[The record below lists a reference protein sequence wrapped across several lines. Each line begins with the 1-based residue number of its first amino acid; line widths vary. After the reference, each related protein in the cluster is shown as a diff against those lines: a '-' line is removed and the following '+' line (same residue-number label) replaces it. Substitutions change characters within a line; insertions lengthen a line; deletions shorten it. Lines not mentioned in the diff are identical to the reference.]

1 MSLYKQDEL
10 QEFFLTLQHIFEE
23 TSLSV
28 LSTVDLLHERLAFI
42 TGGISHKCPILT
54 FSDNSQIELTQEK
67 YKKLISYLTQV
78 PSENE
83 RQCGFVLI
91 IDRRSNTWNAVK
103 SIISYIEDYFP
114 YSIQCIYLLRPNS
127 WIQRALS
134 YLTIL
139 NDITCSYRLI
149 MCRTLSELHEYLN
162 VTQLSKDLGGLIN
175 FRLFEWI
182 EQRMTIE
189 KLTQSIHELNDI
201 LLVFIKECY
210 EIEFPNTVELIQKIL
225 HQHSIQKIEFDQE
238 LQRIKTA
245 LLHIDRIESILSQF
259 WSIHTTRLNYCLVLR
274 HFEQR
279 FKEIQTVFIQ
289 LYNEIIEL
297 PNLNTNLLLVDHCQS
312 DNKNNNH
319 KEEIDQILIQL
330 DALSQRTQTMIS
342 HATQLA
348 NDGLALIM
356 EQKKQQTISYGNDSI
371 EPKRQELEE
380 MKKKLIE
387 QIDEK
392 RHNLKL
398 LKIYI
403 DKLGSINDWC
413 IRGKDMLAMQSI
425 HLSNDKASQSLN
437 ELEYFL
443 TDLSIMNI
451 EELQHTSTPE
461 PLRTMII
468 QVFNRVNDIRD
479 LCEKR
484 CEQLRHLVRS
494 TYRPIQCVHPLPNQ
508 QNESFNLIDTTI
520 TPISQQQ
527 QINEH
532 ISKFDMDFNRLLLSS
547 NNDSIIN
554 HNTKMDK
561 KQRHVVTE
569 LLVTE
574 QVYVEELR
582 TVIEGYM
589 IKFDDF
595 EQNRSL
601 PLVILQNK
609 SILFSNLPDIY
620 AFHATSFLRDLQ
632 QIYNDSLLNNTR
644 SIGSAIASC
653 FIKRKS
659 NFKLYEQYVLNKS
672 QSEHIWEQY
681 CCGHS
686 FFTKIQQSLGHRLP
700 LDSYLLKPIQR
711 ITQYQL
717 LLKEMIKYT
726 RQEQERIHLQ
736 EALYVMLN
744 ILSHLNDV
752 MHSTQI
758 VGYPEHLYT
767 LGQIRLRGE
776 NCLISKEKRRGTV
789 YTRTKTS
796 TRDIFVFERVIL
808 LCKKKD
814 EGNGKFLQYQF
825 KEMIKI
831 TDIAVCTYPKNDRK
845 KFEILLKDY
854 SYIIQLSSN
863 GEAIEEMNSRWID
876 TIKNCITQQTEQHR
890 GETKHRSTSLDPSI
904 NARRRRLQNRKIVFN
919 RTPESDDEQAHL
931 PITLIDLNIDNI
943 TQNNKLVL
951 LFQTKKKKLYI

>member
-1 MSLYKQDEL
+1 MMSLYKQDEL
-10 QEFFLTLQHIFEE
+10 QEFYKTLQHVSQE

-28 LSTVDLLHERLAFI
+28 LSIADLLQEKLAFL
-42 TGGISHKCPILT
+42 TGGISHNCPILT
-54 FSDNSQIELTQEK
+54 FPDNTQIELTQEK
-67 YKKLISYLTQV
+67 YKKLISYLTQI
-78 PSENE
+78 PSEDE
-83 RQCGFVLI
+83 RQCGFILI

-103 SIISYIEDYFP
+103 SIISYIENYFP

-127 WIQRALS
+127 WMQRALS
-134 YLTIL
+134 HLTIL
-139 NDITCSYRLI
+139 NDITCLYRLI
-149 MCRTLSELHEYLN
+149 ICRTLSELHEYID
-162 VTQLSKDLGGLIN
+162 VSQLSKDLNGLIN

-182 EQRMTIE
+182 EQRIIIE
-189 KLTQSIHELNDI
+189 KLTQSIYELNEI
-201 LLVFIKECY
+201 LFIFIKECY
-210 EIEFPNTVELIQKIL
+210 EIEFPNTVESIQQILNQHLIQKN
-225 HQHSIQKIEFDQE
+225 EFNQE
-238 LQRIKTA
+238 LQRIKTWGHSLLCIIHQEYKQSSTSHNNIIDKNNDIQHLVLSPDQSTHARACITA
-245 LLHIDRIESILSQF
+245 LIHIDRIESIHTQF
-259 WSIHTTRLNYCLVLR
+259 WSLHKTRLNHCLILR

-279 FKEIQTVFIQ
+279 FKEIQIIFIQ

-297 PNLNTNLLLVDHCQS
+297 PDININLFLFDSCQF

-319 KEEIDQILIQL
+319 KEKIDQTLNQL
-330 DALSQRTQTMIS
+330 DDLSQRIQTMIS
-342 HATQLA
+342 HANQLA
-348 NDGLALIM
+348 NDGLTLIM
-356 EQKKQQTISYGNDSI
+356 EQQTISYSNDSI
-371 EPKRQELEE
+371 EPKRQELED

-398 LKIYI
+398 LKLYI

-413 IRGKDMLAMQSI
+413 IRGKDMLAMHSI
-425 HLSNDKASQSLN
+425 HLSNDKASRSLN
-437 ELEYFL
+437 ELEHFL
-443 TDLSIMNI
+443 NDLSIMNI
-451 EELQHTSTPE
+451 EELQHKSTPE
-461 PLRTMII
+461 PHRSMII
-468 QVFNRVNDIRD
+468 QVFSRVNDIRD

-494 TYRPIQCVHPLPNQ
+494 SYRPIQCVLPLPFQ

-520 TPISQQQ
+520 TPFSQQQ
-527 QINEH
+527 QQQTNEH
-532 ISKFDMDFNRLLLSS
+532 ISKFDMDSNRLLLSS
-547 NNDSIIN
+547 NNESIMN

-582 TVIEGYM
+582 SVIEGYM
-589 IKFDDF
+589 IKFDDS
-595 EQNRSL
+595 EQNRFL
-601 PLVILQNK
+601 PLIILQNK

-632 QIYNDSLLNNTR
+632 QIYNDSLLINTC

-681 CCGHS
+681 CCGNS

-711 ITQYQL
+711 ITHYQL

-726 RQEQERIHLQ
+726 RHEQERIHLQ

-758 VGYPEHLYT
+758 VGCPNHLYT

-796 TRDIFVFERVIL
+796 TRDIFLFERVIL
-808 LCKKKD
+808 L
-814 EGNGKFLQYQF
+814 
-825 KEMIKI
+825 
-831 TDIAVCTYPKNDRK
+831 
-845 KFEILLKDY
+845 
-854 SYIIQLSSN
+854 
-863 GEAIEEMNSRWID
+863 
-876 TIKNCITQQTEQHR
+876 
-890 GETKHRSTSLDPSI
+890 
-904 NARRRRLQNRKIVFN
+904 
-919 RTPESDDEQAHL
+919 
-931 PITLIDLNIDNI
+931 
-943 TQNNKLVL
+943 
-951 LFQTKKKKLYI
+951 

>member
-1 MSLYKQDEL
+1 MMSLYKQDEL

-103 SIISYIEDYFP
+103 SIISYIE
-114 YSIQCIYLLRPNS
+114 
-127 WIQRALS
+127 
-134 YLTIL
+134 
-139 NDITCSYRLI
+139 LI

-162 VTQLSKDLGGLIN
+162 VSQLSKDLGGLIN

-182 EQRMTIE
+182 EQRMTSE

-951 LFQTKKKKLYI
+951 LFQTKKKKTLHIKW